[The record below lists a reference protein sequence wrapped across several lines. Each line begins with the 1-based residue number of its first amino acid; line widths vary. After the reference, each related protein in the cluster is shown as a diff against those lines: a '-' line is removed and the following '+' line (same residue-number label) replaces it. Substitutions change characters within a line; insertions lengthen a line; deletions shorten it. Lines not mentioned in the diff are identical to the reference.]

1 MRLDYYELKPAGLG
15 PYLSHYGYHI
25 SKALCKWAVG
35 KMRDRK
41 GERVKMIERDNL
53 DASLRQ
59 IGISLENDEA
69 YDAVYVYLMG
79 RADFLASSIP
89 DEHHLLKFV
98 KDYLDDPDGAD
109 SRAFDELVAK
119 MNAKG
124 VPISW
129 EDMI

>member
-1 MRLDYYELKPAGLG
+1 MRLDYYELKPAGME

-25 SKALCKWAVG
+25 SKALCKWAVNR
-35 KMRDRK
+35 MRDRK
-41 GERVKMIERDNL
+41 GARVKMIERENIET
-53 DASLRQ
+53 AMKQ
-59 IGISLENDEA
+59 MNIMLENDEA

-79 RADFLASSIP
+79 KADYLGSSIQDDP
-89 DEHHLLKFV
+89 HLLLFV
-98 KDYLDDPDGAD
+98 KDYLDDPDGAK

-119 MNAKG
+119 ANAKG

>member
-1 MRLDYYELKPAGLG
+1 MRLDYYELKPAGME

-25 SKALCKWAVG
+25 SKALCKWAVNR
-35 KMRDRK
+35 MRDRK
-41 GERVKMIERDNL
+41 GARVKMIERE
-53 DASLRQ
+53 SLENAMKQ
-59 IGISLENDEA
+59 MSFMLENDEA

-79 RADFLASSIP
+79 KADYLGSSIQDDP
-89 DEHHLLKFV
+89 HLLLFV
-98 KDYLDDPDGAD
+98 KDYLDDPDGAK

-119 MNAKG
+119 ANAKG